1 MKKFT
6 VESVTQGHP
15 DKIADQIS
23 DVLLDA
29 YLKQD
34 SNAKVAIETIVTKN
48 KIILCG
54 EIKSSIDL
62 EQQKI
67 ETIIRETVKD
77 IGYIN
82 KEDNFYYSDLLI
94 VNLRAEKM
102 PKYFAI

>member
-1 MKKFT
+1 MQKFT

-48 KIILCG
+48 
-54 EIKSSIDL
+54 
-62 EQQKI
+62 
-67 ETIIRETVKD
+67 
-77 IGYIN
+77 
-82 KEDNFYYSDLLI
+82 
-94 VNLRAEKM
+94 
-102 PKYFAI
+102 

>member
-1 MKKFT
+1 MQKFT

-54 EIKSSIDL
+54 EIKSSINL
-62 EQQKI
+62 EKHGAMLHFTLERSYDVACDTCSISVIQSM
-67 ETIIRETVKD
+67 R
-77 IGYIN
+77 
-82 KEDNFYYSDLLI
+82 
-94 VNLRAEKM
+94 
-102 PKYFAI
+102 